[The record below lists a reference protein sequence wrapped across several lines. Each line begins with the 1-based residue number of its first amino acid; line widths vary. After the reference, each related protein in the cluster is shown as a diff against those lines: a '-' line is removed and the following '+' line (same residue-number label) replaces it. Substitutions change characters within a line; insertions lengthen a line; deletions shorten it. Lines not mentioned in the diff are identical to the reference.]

1 MEGLRNMAD
10 EPEVEVTVTG
20 SDNNDAAEVATATTA
35 AEATVAAG
43 EAEEN
48 AEQADEAA
56 VEAWLSAEQ
65 AWNAEQSAYESANR
79 AEATA
84 MYTTEQLAELSTV
97 AANLVEAARLQAAN
111 QATTQQPVV
120 LDDPATA
127 VDESIE
133 EEPPQTQHWLTKQ
146 WFGKKK

>member
-1 MEGLRNMAD
+1 MSG
-10 EPEVEVTVTG
+10 EPEVEVTVTP
-20 SDNNDAAEVATATTA
+20 DDTNEAAEVATATTA

-56 VEAWLSAEQ
+56 IEAWLSAEQ
-65 AWNAEQSAYESANR
+65 AFNAEQSAYESANR
-79 AEATA
+79 AEDAA
-84 MYTTEQLAELSTV
+84 FYTSEQIAELSTI
-97 AANLVEAARLQAAN
+97 ASNLAEAARLQAQT
-111 QATTQQPVV
+111 QATQQVSEQVV

-127 VDESIE
+127 VDESVQ
-133 EEPPQTQHWLTKQ
+133 EEPPQSQHWLTKQ